1 MSAVWSNTASV
12 RRTKIIATLGPASAS
27 QDGIDALIRAGVDV
41 FRLNFSH
48 GSRDTHQ
55 AVYERLRAGGRR
67 VGREVAVMQDLAG
80 TKIRIG
86 RLQKGTAVTLTPGA
100 AFRLVTGD
108 FDGDGERVST
118 MFAGLAR
125 SVVPGNRL
133 LLDDGRIEL
142 RVVETDGTE
151 IVTEVAH
158 GGTLGE
164 HKGINAPDVQFSES
178 GLTEKDV
185 QDLKFGIA
193 LGVDLVAVSFVQ
205 TASDLVEARAIVD
218 EAGSSAWLVA
228 KIERPQA
235 VADID
240 AILEV
245 ADAIMV
251 ARGDLGL
258 EIPLEQVPRVQKH
271 LTRTARVQG
280 VPVIIAT
287 QVLDTMRVE
296 PRPTRAEVSDA
307 ANAVDDGVDA
317 IMLTGETAVG
327 QFPTESIKAL
337 DRIIRDAESIPL
349 PPLGADV
356 LASERRHGRALCE
369 SAVTLAGASNASAI
383 VAATH
388 FGTTA
393 RHLAALRPRIPIYAA
408 TESEATERRLRL
420 CWGVVSFRVAR
431 DTLALPS
438 MPMSLVETGNIRSG
452 ATVVVVRIHSDLT
465 RENANFVSLRT
476 LSAE

>member
-1 MSAVWSNTASV
+1 M
-12 RRTKIIATLGPASAS
+12 RRTKIIATLGPASDS
-27 QDGIDALIRAGVDV
+27 QGGVDALIAAGVDI

-48 GSRDTHQ
+48 GSYDTHE
-55 AVYERLRAGGRR
+55 AVYSRIRSASGRAGRQ
-67 VGREVAVMQDLAG
+67 VGVMQDLAG

-86 RLQKGTAVTLTPGA
+86 RLEAGAAVTLIPGA
-100 AFRLVTGD
+100 TFRLATGD
-108 FDGDGERVST
+108 FVGDDGRVAT
-118 MFAGLAR
+118 TFAGLAR

-142 RVVETDGTE
+142 RVVKTDGTE
-151 IVTEVAH
+151 IVTEVVH
-158 GGTLGE
+158 GGALGE
-164 HKGINAPDVQFSES
+164 HKGVNAPEVQFSES

-185 QDLKFGIA
+185 EDLKFGLA
-193 LGVDLVAVSFVQ
+193 LGVDLVAVSFVRA
-205 TASDLVEARAIVD
+205 ASDLVDARTIAD
-218 EAGSSAWLVA
+218 ELGASVWLVA

-235 VADID
+235 VTDID

-245 ADAIMV
+245 SDAIMV

-258 EIPLEQVPRVQKH
+258 EIPLEHVPRVQKH
-271 LTRTARVQG
+271 LTRSARVHG

-317 IMLTGETAVG
+317 ILLTGETAAG
-327 QFPTESIKAL
+327 QFPTESVEAL
-337 DRIIRDAESIPL
+337 DRIIRDAESIAL

-356 LASERRHGRALCE
+356 LPNERRHGRALCQ
-369 SAVTLAGASNASAI
+369 SAVTLAETSNASAI
-383 VAATH
+383 IAATH
-388 FGTTA
+388 HGTTA

-408 TESEATERRLRL
+408 TESEATERQLTL
-420 CWGVVSFRVAR
+420 CWGVVSFTVAR
-431 DTLALPS
+431 DTLALPT
-438 MPMSLVETGNIRSG
+438 MPISLVEAGAVDPG

-476 LSAE
+476 LVAT

>member
-1 MSAVWSNTASV
+1 MWSNTASV
-12 RRTKIIATLGPASAS
+12 RRTKIVATVGPASDN
-27 QDGIDALIRAGVDV
+27 QEGVDALIAAGVDV

-48 GSRDTHQ
+48 GSRDSHQ
-55 AVYERLRAGGRR
+55 AVHSRIRSGARRAGRQ
-67 VGREVAVMQDLAG
+67 VAVMQDLAG
-80 TKIRIG
+80 AKIRIG
-86 RLQKGTAVTLTPGA
+86 RLQSGAAVTLAAGA
-100 AFRLVTGD
+100 ALRVATGD
-108 FDGDGERVST
+108 FAGDGGRVST
-118 MFAGLAR
+118 TFAGLAA
-125 SVVPGNRL
+125 SVAPGNRL

-151 IVTEVAH
+151 IVTEVTH
-158 GGTLGE
+158 GGVLGE

-185 QDLKFGIA
+185 ADLKFGLE

-205 TASDLVEARAIVD
+205 SAADLGEARAIIE
-218 EAGSSAWLVA
+218 EAGASAWLVA
-228 KIERPQA
+228 KIERPRA
-235 VADID
+235 VADIE

-245 ADAIMV
+245 SDAIMV

-271 LTRTARVQG
+271 LTRSARVQG

-317 IMLTGETAVG
+317 IMLTGETAAG
-327 QFPTESIKAL
+327 QFPTESVRAL
-337 DRIIRDAESIPL
+337 DRIIRDAESIAL

-356 LASERRHGRALCE
+356 LPNEQRHGRALCE
-369 SAVTLAGASNASAI
+369 SAVTLADTSNASAI

-393 RHLAALRPRIPIYAA
+393 RQLAALRPRIPIYAA
-408 TESEATERRLRL
+408 TESEATERRLQL
-420 CWGVVSFRVAR
+420 CWGVVPLTVAA

-438 MPMSLVETGNIRSG
+438 MPMSLVESG
-452 ATVVVVRIHSDLT
+452 ALEPGAAVVVVRIHHDLT
-465 RENANFVSLRT
+465 RANANFVSLRK